1 MPSFTHTQMRYTV
14 PEARRVLSIG
24 TTRIYE
30 LFKSGQLESMT
41 DGRRR
46 YVSARALDAYMERLD
61 AENALKQQPRGTR

>member
-1 MPSFTHTQMRYTV
+1 MRYTV
-14 PEARRVLSIG
+14 PEARHVLSIG

-46 YVSARALDAYMERLD
+46 YVSARALDAYMERI
-61 AENALKQQPRGTR
+61 ASENALKQLPQSKR